1 MDEIKNEL
9 RYIEYY
15 NTLSKSERK
24 LRLFLKMNYYNDKL
38 IDFVIQYLKICNDY
52 KKGENI
58 FNFYKKKFP
67 DKYAKYMLQ
76 INYYRNNSYCS
87 LL

>member
-15 NTLSKSERK
+15 NTLSKNERK

-38 IDFVIQYLKICNDY
+38 IDFVIQHLKICNDY
-52 KKGENI
+52 KKDEDL

-67 DKYAKYMLQ
+67 DKYKKYMLQ

-87 LL
+87 

>member
-15 NTLSKSERK
+15 NALSRSEK
-24 LRLFLKMNYYNDKL
+24 NLRLFLKMNYYNDKL
-38 IDFVIQYLKICNDY
+38 IDYVIQHLKMCNDY
-52 KKGENI
+52 EKDKNI

-67 DKYAKYMLQ
+67 DKYTKYMLQ